1 MTLPKN
7 ASPEARRKKH
17 ATDKRYELRLTQR
30 IQNKQLCNEEQ
41 INPEYFNNIER
52 KLREI
57 LPKFEVESGPCE
69 TICRWEGENG
79 NNFVV
84 ISETRPG
91 ALLKVWEL
99 EVPPEF

>member
-17 ATDKRYELRLTQR
+17 AADKRYELRLAQR
-30 IQNKQLCNEEQ
+30 IRNKRLTDNERANPDYYNDIEQ
-41 INPEYFNNIER
+41 RLR
-52 KLREI
+52 KI
-57 LPKFEVESGPCE
+57 LPGFEIEVGPCE
-69 TICRWEGENG
+69 TICRWKGEYG

-99 EVPPEF
+99 EASPEF